1 MNLLK
6 ALHALLETRSV
17 SRAAARLNVTQSAVS
32 HALRRLREQFDDP
45 ILVRDGSEMVPT
57 AMALRL
63 QGPVTDLIAGAQS
76 LFTIGNRFDPT
87 KDARTFRLAMSDAM
101 TIEALPAIVTAIRAE
116 APKVDL
122 MVERGGPNYS
132 CNLLTENQADAALGV
147 IPRLPRDLRSV
158 ELYRD
163 ELVCI
168 ADRSNP
174 FLVDGR
180 LTFDAFLKCP
190 HVTMAQ
196 NSDSGIELDEILK
209 VMGVERRIA
218 VTVPHY
224 LAVPATIAG
233 TDLVAHSRHKLLRML
248 SLPGDLVAMP
258 IPVPFPVPDLVFTLA
273 WHPRHDLDTAHGWL
287 RTIICRALR

>member
-1 MNLLK
+1 M
-6 ALHALLETRSV
+6 
-17 SRAAARLNVTQSAVS
+17 
-32 HALRRLREQFDDP
+32 
-45 ILVRDGSEMVPT
+45 RDGSQMVPT
-57 AMALRL
+57 AVALRL

-76 LFTIGNRFDPT
+76 LLTIGNRFDPST
-87 KDARTFRLAMSDAM
+87 DARTFRLAMSDAM

-116 APKVDL
+116 APRVDL

-132 CNLLTENQADAALGV
+132 CSLLTENRADAALGV
-147 IPRLPRDLRSV
+147 IPHLPRDLRSV

-168 ADRSNP
+168 VDRANP
-174 FLVDGR
+174 FLVEGR
-180 LTFDAFLKCP
+180 LPFDAFLKCP

-233 TDLVAHSRHKLLRML
+233 TDLVAHSRRKLLSML
-248 SLPGDLVAMP
+248 RLTSELVAMP

-273 WHPRHDLDTAHGWL
+273 WHPRHDLDAAHSWL
-287 RTIICRALR
+287 RNIVCRSLQ